1 VNVLRKVL
9 VGLGS
14 IVAVALVLTLAA
26 PKTVRAI
33 VSTLV
38 TVSNTA
44 SNPVP
49 TVSTDAST
57 AFVEQGNCAAF
68 VSNQCAASLYTVAAG
83 QIAVIDSISGVCEVD
98 PGMVVTEFKMQY
110 MSPSGSLMLLS
121 IPGVTSPFGANAITV
136 AGQNLKTYAS
146 AGTIFI
152 TGVANGFPVVSTDFC
167 RFTLSGHIAP

>member
-1 VNVLRKVL
+1 MNVLRKIL
-9 VGLGS
+9 IGLGS
-14 IVAVALVLTLAA
+14 IVVVALVLTLAA
-26 PKTVRAI
+26 PKTVRAV

-57 AFVEQGNCAAF
+57 AFVEQGNCTTF
-68 VSNQCAASLYTVAAG
+68 VSNECFASMYTVAAG
-83 QIAVIDSISGVCEVD
+83 QTAVIDSISGVCETD
-98 PGMVVTEFKMQY
+98 PGTAIVEFKLQY
-110 MSPSGSLMLLS
+110 MSPSGSLTLFS
-121 IPGVTSPFGANAITV
+121 IPGVMQPFGGNAITV

-152 TGVANGFPVVSTDFC
+152 TGVANGVATLSSDFC